1 MKFVDIT
8 WAALFAR
15 HRPVSTKA
23 NPACMNITKKP
34 VTSVQTMFIETLL
47 CATFLTNSELAPTVV
62 FPASS
67 IVGSPVLRLVLG
79 SVLAG
84 AGQIRSMPVPLLL
97 AVAVESGPT
106 GVGDGDAAGVVAVA
120 GDPEGLAFC
129 ATADAVAKTAKQRTE
144 TRTPYLTN
152 VLFESIC
159 FSWSGKA
166 WSSVGQH
173 ASSCSA

>member
-1 MKFVDIT
+1 M
-8 WAALFAR
+8 
-15 HRPVSTKA
+15 
-23 NPACMNITKKP
+23 
-34 VTSVQTMFIETLL
+34 LL
-47 CATFLTNSELAPTVV
+47 CMCVVLFLYALHLNLFSCLNWFSLFFFFFQAEDGIRDHCVTGVRRVLFRS

-152 VLFESIC
+152 FLFESIC